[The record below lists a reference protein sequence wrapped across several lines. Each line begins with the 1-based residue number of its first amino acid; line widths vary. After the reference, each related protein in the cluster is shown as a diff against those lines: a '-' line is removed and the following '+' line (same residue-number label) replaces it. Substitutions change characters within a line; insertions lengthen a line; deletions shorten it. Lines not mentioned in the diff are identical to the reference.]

1 MSTLDPAVHQPAA
14 DTAPAVPAVVAVL
27 ASSDHKVIGRLLIG
41 AALAATLVSGGLG
54 FVLGLERIGGDGTTL
69 PARLLPELFAG
80 YRVGLVLGGVVPLLL
95 GLSVAVVPL
104 QLGARSLAFPRLAAA
119 GFWAWLGGTALL
131 IVALF
136 NNGGPNG
143 GDADMVLLYI
153 GSLALMVLGLTAVAT
168 TVVTSVLTTRAPGLK
183 LRRAPLF
190 AWSAL
195 VGALGTVLVL
205 PVALGALVYVYLD
218 SRYAGADTT
227 LFGGAAGVDD
237 WTTWILTGPTLAL
250 FAAPA
255 VGICAELLPVVLRTR
270 LPMRGAALAGLGLV
284 GTGVLAGV
292 TQLRQ
297 IVLPGTGTP
306 VNGHNWLTKL
316 GILADWA
323 IFTLLPALGIVVVLG
338 LGALAAK
345 PPATSSGR
353 PQLTR
358 SAPYAPLAFALLGV
372 LIALGGVVANAVDGI
387 EDLAL
392 SGTVFEEGAAVA
404 IVYGSILA
412 GLGGLAYWAPKWT
425 GRKLPDVPLY
435 GLAVLGAAGAAV
447 AAGSYLVAGFTDQPG
462 YAAVWDNDG
471 PGALWNTLAMLGHG
485 TFALVIVA
493 FAGLLFR
500 PAAGAKDAA
509 TGDDPWD
516 GHTLEWATTSPA
528 PLDNFA
534 TVPLVRSAEPLL
546 DLKEPRQ

>member
-1 MSTLDPAVHQPAA
+1 MSTLDPAVNQPVA
-14 DTAPAVPAVVAVL
+14 DTAPAVPPVVAL
-27 ASSDHKVIGRLLIG
+27 LTSSDHKVIGRLLVG
-41 AALAATLVSGGLG
+41 AALAATLASGALG
-54 FVLGLERIGGDGTTL
+54 FLLGLERIDGDGTTL
-69 PARLLPELFAG
+69 PARVLPELFAG

-104 QLGARSLAFPRLAAA
+104 QLGARSLAFPRLAGA
-119 GFWAWLGGTALL
+119 GFWAWLGGTAVL

-136 NNGGPNG
+136 NNGGPDG
-143 GDADMVLLYI
+143 GDADMVLLYV
-153 GSLALMVLGLTAVAT
+153 GALALMVIGLTAVAA

-195 VGALGTVLVL
+195 VGSLGTVLVL

-218 SRYAGADTT
+218 VRYAGADTT

-284 GTGVLAGV
+284 GTGVLAGA
-292 TQLRQ
+292 TQLRD
-297 IVLPGTGTP
+297 IVLPGTGP
-306 VNGHNWLTKL
+306 AVDGHNWLTKL
-316 GILADWA
+316 GVLADWA

-338 LGALAAK
+338 LGAWAAK
-345 PPATSSGR
+345 PSATPTGR
-353 PQLTR
+353 PQLAR
-358 SAPYAPLAFALLGV
+358 SGPFAPLAFALLGV
-372 LIALGGVVANAVDGI
+372 LVALAGVVANAVGGI

-392 SGTVFEEGAAVA
+392 IGTVFEEGAAVA
-404 IVYGSILA
+404 IVYGAILA

-425 GRKLPDVPLY
+425 GRKLPDLPLY
-435 GLAVLGAAGAAV
+435 GLALLGAAGAAL
-447 AAGSYLVAGFTDQPG
+447 AAGSYLVAGFMDQPG
-462 YAAVWDNDG
+462 YGAVWDNDG
-471 PGALWNTLAMLGHG
+471 PGELWNTLAMLGHG
-485 TFALVIVA
+485 VFALVVVA

-500 PAAGAKDAA
+500 PAAGAEDAA
-509 TGDDPWD
+509 AGDDPWD

-528 PLDNFA
+528 PVHNFA

-546 DLKEPRQ
+546 DLKEARQ

>member
-1 MSTLDPAVHQPAA
+1 MSTLDPAVNQPVA
-14 DTAPAVPAVVAVL
+14 DTAPAVPPVVAML
-27 ASSDHKVIGRLLIG
+27 TSSDHKVIGRLLVG
-41 AALAATLVSGGLG
+41 AALAATLASGALG
-54 FVLGLERIGGDGTTL
+54 FLLGLERIDGDGTTL
-69 PARLLPELFAG
+69 PARVLPELFAG
-80 YRVGLVLGGVVPLLL
+80 YRVGLVLGGAVPLLL

-119 GFWAWLGGTALL
+119 GFWAWLGGTAVL

-136 NNGGPNG
+136 NNGGPDG
-143 GDADMVLLYI
+143 GDADMVLLYV
-153 GSLALMVLGLTAVAT
+153 GALALMVIGLTAVAA

-195 VGALGTVLVL
+195 VGSLGTVLVL
-205 PVALGALVYVYLD
+205 PVALGALIYVYLD
-218 SRYAGADTT
+218 VRYAGADTT

-284 GTGVLAGV
+284 GTGVLAGA
-292 TQLRQ
+292 TQLRD
-297 IVLPGTGTP
+297 IVLPGTGP
-306 VNGHNWLTKL
+306 AVDGHNWLTKL
-316 GILADWA
+316 GVLADWA

-338 LGALAAK
+338 LGAWAAK
-345 PPATSSGR
+345 PPATPTGR

-358 SAPYAPLAFALLGV
+358 SGPFAPLAFALLGV
-372 LIALGGVVANAVDGI
+372 LVALAGVVANAVGGI

-392 SGTVFEEGAAVA
+392 IGTVFEEGAAVA
-404 IVYGSILA
+404 IVYGAILA

-425 GRKLPDVPLY
+425 GRKLPDLPLY
-435 GLAVLGAAGAAV
+435 GLALLGAAGAAL
-447 AAGSYLVAGFTDQPG
+447 AAGSYLVAGFMDQPG
-462 YAAVWDNDG
+462 YGAVWDNDG
-471 PGALWNTLAMLGHG
+471 PGELWNTLAMLGHG
-485 TFALVIVA
+485 VFALVVVA

-500 PAAGAKDAA
+500 PAAGAEDAA
-509 TGDDPWD
+509 AGDDPWD

-528 PLDNFA
+528 PVHNFA

-546 DLKEPRQ
+546 DLKEARQ